1 MKGLLLPV
9 RPKFSFHLKN
19 YCPSNALL
27 YLSYKDN
34 NQTRGGLGRVCATG
48 IYRSTENVGFSEIQ
62 TEIFLEWKAP
72 QFFSPSLPPFHL
84 KPTLFLEGLTVPAEI
99 TAK

>member
-27 YLSYKDN
+27 YPSYKDN
-34 NQTRGGLGRVCATG
+34 NQTRGSLGRVCATG
-48 IYRSTENVGFSEIQ
+48 IYRSTGHVGFSEIQ
-62 TEIFLEWKAP
+62 TEIFIEWKAP
-72 QFFSPSLPPFHL
+72 LFVSPSLPPSLSF
-84 KPTLFLEGLTVPAEI
+84 KTNSFS
-99 TAK
+99 